1 MATFPSITP
10 TYGVSKTSNPNTR
23 TTKFGD
29 GYQARITFGMN
40 QNPKNYQLTFNV
52 SETDLRFV
60 SLINIKTQSL

>member
-60 SLINIKTQSL
+60 SLIKIKTQSL